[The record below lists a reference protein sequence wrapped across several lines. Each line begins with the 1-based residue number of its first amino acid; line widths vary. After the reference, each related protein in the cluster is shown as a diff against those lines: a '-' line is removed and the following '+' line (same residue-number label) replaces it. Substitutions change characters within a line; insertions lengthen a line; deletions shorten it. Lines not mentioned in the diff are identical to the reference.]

1 MFLAVRAEIEK
12 KRGDV
17 RQHQYE
23 KEQTDEDI
31 PNEAGDYEEIAGS
44 DEHSSVEENNVD
56 DNHEAENDEETD
68 DEEEMESD
76 KGKIG
81 CHIIMMPKHTKIRL
95 CPKAA

>member
-31 PNEAGDYEEIAGS
+31 PNEAGDYEEITAS
-44 DEHSSVEENNVD
+44 DKDSTVEESNVEDNN
-56 DNHEAENDEETD
+56 EAGNDEANNEG
-68 DEEEMESD
+68 EMESD

-81 CHIIMMPKHTKIRL
+81 CLIIE
-95 CPKAA
+95 